1 MILNEQG
8 INTIKILR
16 SLLSRKPAIKPL
28 VYIYLVYLNYFSALE
43 HAGIV
48 WEIKEIYL

>member
-1 MILNEQG
+1 MILNEWG

-28 VYIYLVYLNYFSALE
+28 VYTYLVYLNYLSALG

-48 WEIKEIYL
+48 WEIKEIFL